1 MVFIELLGYPI
12 KYDKNRALTIWR
24 LTRSIPKI
32 LIRIK
37 QENSWLRHLVAR
49 EELNLVISD
58 NRYGL
63 TTPGILCVF
72 MTHQLMIKT
81 PFGPWADRFL
91 QTLNYRL
98 IRRFSRCWVPDV
110 EAPGLAG
117 ELSHPQ
123 RMPPIPTRYI
133 GWLSRFSENSA
144 GDGGDQ
150 AAAEVHDR
158 ATALSHDRTPAETP
172 FLLVL
177 LSGPEPQRTLL
188 EKEILRQAIALETPP
203 QRPLILVRGLPG
215 SEGPATGDKPRPSD
229 GGPPIL
235 VRGLPGGEGLPGSE
249 GLPGGPLPHLPA
261 WITVYNHLPAAAL
274 ERIIRRSSLVVARSG
289 YSTIM
294 DLQRLGKRALVIPTP
309 GQTEQEYL
317 GQYLAVHG
325 WARCVDQDSFSL
337 RAAFDLAQTPGGERM
352 TAPASQASPTPGEA
366 APTTTPAGQPET
378 PGMLSS
384 EIKTVLEMVKAQGT
398 AGAAAG

>member
-1 MVFIELLGYPI
+1 LTFIELSGYPI

-63 TTPGILCVF
+63 TTPGVLCVF
-72 MTHQLMIKT
+72 MTHQLLIKT
-81 PFGPWADRFL
+81 PFGPWVDRVL
-91 QTLNYRL
+91 QSLNYRL

-110 EAPGLAG
+110 AAPGLAG

-133 GWLSRFSENSA
+133 GWLSRFA
-144 GDGGDQ
+144 GKAEVGDQ
-150 AAAEVHDR
+150 DRAAAEAHDR
-158 ATALSHDRTPAETP
+158 ATVETP

-177 LSGPEPQRTLL
+177 LSGPEPQRTVL
-188 EKEILRQAIALETPP
+188 EREILRQAKALGTPP
-203 QRPLILVRGLPG
+203 QRPLV
-215 SEGPATGDKPRPSD
+215 
-229 GGPPIL
+229 L
-235 VRGLPGGEGLPGSE
+235 VRGLPGGDKLPE
-249 GLPGGPLPHLPA
+249 ADKPLPNDGRSPAHADLPA
-261 WITVYNHLPAAAL
+261 WISVHNHLPAASL
-274 ERIIRRSSLVVARSG
+274 ERLICQSSLVVARSG

-294 DLQRLGKRALVIPTP
+294 DLQRLGKRALLIPTP

-317 GQYLAVHG
+317 GQYLAARG
-325 WARCVDQDSFSL
+325 WARYVDQGSFSL
-337 RAAFDLAQTPGGERM
+337 RAAFDLAQSPGGERM
-352 TAPASQASPTPGEA
+352 MAPAGQATPTPA
-366 APTTTPAGQPET
+366 AGQPET
-378 PGMLSS
+378 SAALSA
-384 EIKTVLEMVKAQGT
+384 EIKTVLEMVSPHARP
-398 AGAAAG
+398 